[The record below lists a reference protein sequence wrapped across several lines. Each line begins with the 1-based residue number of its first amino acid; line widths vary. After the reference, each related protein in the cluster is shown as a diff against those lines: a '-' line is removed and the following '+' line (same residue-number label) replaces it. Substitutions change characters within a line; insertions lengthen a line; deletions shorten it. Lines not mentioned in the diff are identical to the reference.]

1 MGGEETTLVT
11 RNRVVLGLGSNLGAR
26 EDTIERAIATIA
38 TWKDVTWV
46 AQSFVYETPP
56 AGGPPQPNY
65 LNAAVLL
72 LTSNDLRTLLDWALD
87 LERVLGRVR
96 PDPVRWG
103 PRTIDIDILWA
114 DQVVL
119 QEPWF
124 EIPHPRLRERV
135 FALRPLLDV
144 VPDARDPRTGE
155 LYASLPAASLPIVR
169 IG

>member
-11 RNRVVLGLGSNLGAR
+11 KNRVILGLGSNLGAR
-26 EDTIERAIATIA
+26 GDTIERAITTIA
-38 TWKDVTWV
+38 AWKDVTLV

-56 AGGPPQPNY
+56 AGGPLQPNY
-65 LNAAVLL
+65 LNTAVLL
-72 LTSNDLRTLLDWALD
+72 LTSNDLRTLLDLALD

-119 QEPWF
+119 QEPWL

-135 FALRPLLDV
+135 FALRPLLDL
-144 VPDARDPRTGE
+144 VPDAQDPQTGE
-155 LYASLPAASLPIVR
+155 LYATLPAASDPILRV
-169 IG
+169 G